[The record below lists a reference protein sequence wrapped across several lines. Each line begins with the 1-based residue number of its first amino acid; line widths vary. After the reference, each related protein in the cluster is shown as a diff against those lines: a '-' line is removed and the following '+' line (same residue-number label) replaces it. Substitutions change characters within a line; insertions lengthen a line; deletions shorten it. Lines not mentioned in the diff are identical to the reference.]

1 MMKGKEIM
9 KSKNLLFVLLAVL
22 TVALVCACDSPETTV
37 EKFYDA
43 LYDGKFD
50 AAKKYCS
57 DDAAAALDRISES
70 LGDDPA
76 EALALYRKK
85 VAFEKKYFRFLS
97 GAEIAYQEKEDEKA
111 RLEDLKQKKD
121 LYENAVS
128 EQVRKDIQ
136 EAEEREAVE
145 KAEIENAELVYTRWS
160 RDIVYKHYLKRIRGR
175 WKIVKIAYGHA
186 LPEKLTKGE

>member
-1 MMKGKEIM
+1 M
-9 KSKNLLFVLLAVL
+9 KSKNLLFLLFAVL
-22 TVALVCACDSPETTV
+22 TVVLASGCDSPETTV

-43 LYDGKFD
+43 LYDGNFN

-76 EALALYRKK
+76 DALALYRKK
-85 VAFEKKYFRFLS
+85 VAFEKKYFRFLLS
-97 GAEIAYQEKEDEKA
+97 AEIAYQEKEDEKA
-111 RLEDLKQKKD
+111 RQEELKQKKD

-128 EQVRKDIQ
+128 DQARKDIQ

-145 KAEIENAELVYTRWS
+145 KAEIDGAKIIYTRWS
-160 RDIVYKHYLKRIRGR
+160 RDIVYKHYLKRVRGR